1 MFGIAISELKRK
13 GIKSNGF
20 SNMDEKINLGDVSI
34 FIPNR
39 RLFARR
45 FKIISP

>member
-1 MFGIAISELKRK
+1 MSGVAISELKRK

-20 SNMDEKINLGDVSI
+20 SNMDEKINLEYVSI

-39 RLFARR
+39 RMFARC
-45 FKIISP
+45 FKIIST